1 MEGQMKHWGLN
12 QILMCSVTPVYQ
24 GFAHLTSEQALAK
37 SGEGARNV
45 SGTADRLQLSS
56 SEAPEFCKNAQFI
69 FNTEHQ
75 ITGFEVVASR
85 EDDLDFGE
93 VLARADQF
101 NISGGKYT
109 DRNQVYVLA
118 QSKDKKLRIQFDVEG
133 HRSLLSKVSFLY
145 Q

>member
-1 MEGQMKHWGLN
+1 MEGQMKHWSLN
-12 QILMCSVTPVYQ
+12 QILMCGVTPVYQ
-24 GFAHLTSEQALAK
+24 GFAHLTPDEALAK
-37 SGEGARNV
+37 SDEGTRKV
-45 SGTADRLQLSS
+45 SGTADQLQLSS
-56 SEAPEFCKNAQFI
+56 PEAPEFCKSAQFI
-69 FNTEHQ
+69 FSAEHR

-109 DRNQVYVLA
+109 DTNQVYVLA